1 VIDMRQWE
9 LFGITDSDIEWSSAS
24 EDDEEPVTSRRVP
37 VVPRLRA
44 RERPMF
50 FWSTDASLR
59 LQAVS
64 GAATRFLGAGLEGR
78 EGQDILDV
86 FGMEGPNLSIL
97 ESHASALAG
106 ETTVFVL
113 EGPWGRLRCR
123 VAPSH
128 DGEDRVMGTFCIATR
143 ESREPMLVGPRRVDE
158 AVKVA

>member
-1 VIDMRQWE
+1 MRQWE
-9 LFGITDSDIEWSSAS
+9 LFGITDSDTEWAS
-24 EDDEEPVTSRRVP
+24 DSNDDEPVTSRRVP
-37 VVPRLRA
+37 VVPRLRS

-59 LQAVS
+59 LRAVS
-64 GAATRFLGAGLEGR
+64 GAATRFLGTGLEGC
-78 EGQDILDV
+78 EGHEILDV

-97 ESHASALAG
+97 EAHASALAG
-106 ETTVFVL
+106 ETTVFML

-128 DGEDRVMGTFCIATR
+128 DGEERVMGTFCIATR
-143 ESREPMLVGPRRVDE
+143 ESREPMLVGPRRLAE

>member
-9 LFGITDSDIEWSSAS
+9 LFGITDSDTEWAA
-24 EDDEEPVTSRRVP
+24 EPKDEEPVTSRRMP
-37 VVPRLRA
+37 VVPRLRS

-59 LQAVS
+59 LRAVS
-64 GAATRFLGAGLEGR
+64 GAATRFLGPGLAES

-86 FGMEGPNLSIL
+86 FGMEGPNLAIL
-97 ESHASALAG
+97 EAHASALAG
-106 ETTVFVL
+106 ESTVFVL
-113 EGPWGRLRCR
+113 EGPWGRLRFR

-143 ESREPMLVGPRRVDE
+143 ESREPMLVGPRSMAD